1 MQHTRRDGILFIIA
15 SVTGYACLPVFT
27 KNLLA
32 RGLEP
37 LDIAVWRYLFTVP
50 IFWLIVIGRD
60 QRSKR
65 AAVSK
70 PLPRLRVLLMG
81 VLLGFAALT
90 AFFGLERMPSGTF
103 VVLFYS
109 YPAMVA
115 VLQAIMGER
124 LSLQAWIAFGLTLVG
139 IALTAPDFS
148 AGFNGDNLPG
158 VLWALID
165 ALIVAVYVIVSSRLL
180 RGYPDIVRAS
190 AWTVSGALL
199 VLVAM
204 ALLYGVVTPQ
214 GDAWLYLIG
223 LALVSTVLP
232 VFALNSGIQKL
243 GATRAAIIG
252 TFEPVLTALLALIFL
267 GERMLPI
274 QLLGGAVIIASVI
287 LLEIRHSSAESE
299 ADGIQPV
306 PIGD

>member
-1 MQHTRRDGILFIIA
+1 MQHTRRDGIIFIFA
-15 SVTGYACLPVFT
+15 SVTGYSFLPVFT

-60 QRSKR
+60 RRGKR
-65 AAVSK
+65 AGASK
-70 PLPRLRVLLMG
+70 PLPRLRVLGMG

-109 YPAMVA
+109 YPALVA

-124 LSLQAWIAFGLTLVG
+124 LSLQAWFALGLTLVG

-148 AGFNGDNLPG
+148 AGFSGDNLPG
-158 VLWALID
+158 VLWALVD
-165 ALIVAVYVIVSSRLL
+165 ALIVAIYVIVSSRLL
-180 RGYPDIVRAS
+180 RGYADIVRAS
-190 AWTVSGALL
+190 AWTVTGALL

-232 VFALNSGIQKL
+232 VFALNSGI
-243 GATRAAIIG
+243 R
-252 TFEPVLTALLALIFL
+252 
-267 GERMLPI
+267 
-274 QLLGGAVIIASVI
+274 
-287 LLEIRHSSAESE
+287 SSAQLVRRLS
-299 ADGIQPV
+299 V
-306 PIGD
+306 RSSRC